1 MLALVHKGT
10 ILILII
16 EIKNS
21 GVVVSGGMISYHVS
35 QTDDALSL
43 SFSLMFIHLKVSP

>member
-10 ILILII
+10 VLILIMG
-16 EIKNS
+16 IKNS
-21 GVVVSGGMISYHVS
+21 GGVVVSSGMISHVS
-35 QTDDALSL
+35 QTDAAVSI